1 MPLRHAQMSWHDAC
15 AKALKTPRES
25 LIVKLP
31 DRPMDAAP
39 WRNAMRPVRVPVGWG
54 ADMTDP
60 VTIDYQPLAWDA
72 ESLWR
77 QLEPLLP
84 GLAVEVVARSEST
97 NTQLL
102 QRLRGAQGAAL
113 QDMVL
118 PGRRASDTQPCL
130 LVAEHQ
136 TVGRGR
142 MGRSW
147 LAAPGA
153 SLTFSLALP
162 LAPVDWSGL
171 SLAVGVALA
180 EALDRAPLKETTG
193 RPEFPCSPS
202 GGRTPYG
209 GGLGGALGSPRIG
222 LKCPND
228 LWLDQRKLG
237 GVLIETVSVGSRR
250 MAVIGVGL
258 NVRPMQVAAVS
269 SGYACLSELDPSVSA
284 PAVLHRLASPL
295 VLALRTFE
303 REGFA
308 AFHACY
314 AARDVLRGHSVRSGL
329 IEGLAQGVATSG
341 ALQVATPAGLQLI
354 TSSEVSVRL
363 AAWGPTTPSGL
374 G

>member
-1 MPLRHAQMSWHDAC
+1 MSWHDAC
-15 AKALKTPRES
+15 AEALKTPRES

-39 WRNAMRPVRVPVGWG
+39 WRNPMPSLCVSVGRG
-54 ADMTDP
+54 AYMTDP
-60 VTIDYQPLAWDA
+60 ITIDYQPLAWDA

-136 TVGRGR
+136 TIGRGR

-147 LAAPGA
+147 QAAPGA

-162 LAPVDWSGL
+162 LAPADWSGL

-180 EALDRAPLKETTG
+180 EALD
-193 RPEFPCSPS
+193 
-202 GGRTPYG
+202 
-209 GGLGGALGSPRIG
+209 GALEGGPTRIG
-222 LKCPND
+222 LKWPND

-237 GVLIETVSVGSRR
+237 GVLIETVSVGSQR
-250 MAVIGVGL
+250 MAVIGIGL
-258 NVRPMQVAAVS
+258 NVRPMEVAAVS
-269 SGYACLSELDPSVSA
+269 SGYACMSELDPGASA
-284 PAVLHRLASPL
+284 PAVLHQLACPL
-295 VLALRTFE
+295 VLALRSFE
-303 REGFA
+303 REGFG
-308 AFHACY
+308 AFQARF
-314 AARDVLRGHSVRSGL
+314 AARDVLRGQSVRSGL
-329 IEGLAQGVATSG
+329 IEGVAQGVTSNG
-341 ALQVATPAGLQLI
+341 ALQVATQAGVQLI
-354 TSSEVSVRL
+354 SSNEVSVRL